1 MARLRPYGPVDFVP
15 FSRETP
21 LEYLIHTGT
30 PTEPHVALG
39 ELTIPGYNY
48 SVAEILEINMGALG
62 GFAVDN
68 GYKVLYVTDN
78 PNDAPTKFA
87 RHYPGRVYRPSDRLF
102 EPSSTDD
109 LLALYF
115 NGLTA
120 SRVISAQKEKIYSVD
135 MWIAHLSL
143 QLRLALVESIESKT
157 RSRKHRLAQTAF
169 LRSSINIESLIADDA
184 TMTRILGEA
193 IREAEK

>member
-1 MARLRPYGPVDFVP
+1 
-15 FSRETP
+15 
-21 LEYLIHTGT
+21 
-30 PTEPHVALG
+30 
-39 ELTIPGYNY
+39 
-48 SVAEILEINMGALG
+48 
-62 GFAVDN
+62 
-68 GYKVLYVTDN
+68 
-78 PNDAPTKFA
+78 
-87 RHYPGRVYRPSDRLF
+87 
-102 EPSSTDD
+102 
-109 LLALYF
+109 
-115 NGLTA
+115 
-120 SRVISAQKEKIYSVD
+120 